1 MARLYTVGEII
12 AATGGRAEGLTG
24 DSVCSLS
31 IDSREIAPEGLFIAI
46 KGDRFDGHDFVPEAL
61 ANGAVAALVSQ
72 EKAAGL
78 GNRLIVVPDA
88 LQGLVDLAKA
98 ARARSGASI
107 VAVTGSAGKTTT
119 KEAIRAVLA
128 KAGETHASI
137 KSFNNHWGVPLM
149 LARMPETARYGVF
162 EIGMNHAGE
171 ITPLVRLV
179 RPHVAVVTTVAA
191 AHLEFFP
198 SVEAIA
204 AAKAEIFLGL
214 EPGGVA
220 VLNADHPYL
229 PVLLDKAREA
239 GVARIVTYGYAPDAD
254 WRIEAV
260 EMADTETVA
269 HLRHGDE
276 RIVLRLGLKG
286 RHMVANAVAALIVGD
301 LFGVAR
307 DAALAALEAFGAPE
321 GRGLAL
327 QLGPADRPLL
337 LIDESYNANSAS
349 MVAAL
354 DVFGA
359 QRAPGGKKVLVLGD
373 MLELGAESAALHRAL
388 KQSVLDAGADRL
400 FLVGPNMAALGE
412 TLGEGAVAGRA
423 QTTDEIAQIVLD
435 SLDYGDAI
443 MVKGSNGVRL
453 SGLVKAIR
461 DRFE

>member
-46 KGDRFDGHDFVPEAL
+46 KGDRFDGHDFVVEAL

-72 EKAAGL
+72 EKADGL
-78 GNRLIVVPDA
+78 GDRLIVVPA
-88 LQGLVDLAKA
+88 GRAGLVDLARA
-98 ARARSGASI
+98 ARARSSARI

-128 KAGETHASI
+128 RGGETHASI

-149 LARMPETARYGVF
+149 LARMAETANFGVF

-171 ITPLVRLV
+171 ITPLVQLV

-204 AAKAEIFLGL
+204 AAKAEIFAGL

-229 PVLLDKAREA
+229 TTLLEAAREA
-239 GVARIVTYGYAPDAD
+239 GVGRVITYGFAPQAD

-260 EMADTETVA
+260 EMGDSDTVA
-269 HLRHGDE
+269 RIRQGDDTTS
-276 RIVLRLGLKG
+276 LTLGLKG

-301 LFGVAR
+301 LFGIER
-307 DAALAALEAFGAPE
+307 GAALEALEAFGAPE

-327 QLGPADRPLL
+327 RLGPPERPLL

-354 DVFGA
+354 DVFGM
-359 QRAPGGKKVLVLGD
+359 QGAPGGKKVLVLGD
-373 MLELGAESAALHRAL
+373 MLELGSEAPTLHRAL
-388 KQSVLDAGADRL
+388 KQSVVEAGADLL
-400 FLVGPNMAALGE
+400 FLVGPNMALLGE
-412 TLGEGAVAGRA
+412 TLGAAAVAG
-423 QTTDEIAQIVLD
+423 QGEGVDDIVQIVLD

-453 SGLVKAIR
+453 SALVKAIR
-461 DRFE
+461 NRFE